1 MISAV
6 ALLVG
11 ALIITGAVMEW
22 IGQAARAQV
31 QRANKLLIEQGTAY
45 GMLVDM
51 QTSVRGYVITG
62 DVRFLEPYNNARLR
76 LPGTWAALAQSATQL
91 DSAGSM
97 NSIRIRPLVDEMR
110 QRADTWQRQIGEPL
124 IEMRREG
131 RLQEATAIVASGRG
145 NAVFNSF
152 REAAT
157 EVEVH
162 TRRTLASN
170 TQAVDRTREVE
181 LWLLVGLSIL
191 AVVASL
197 FTLRVVRAESRLQ
210 EAARHRAELEIQR
223 LETILGNLPIA
234 VRLLTPPNG
243 DCIIQNRAA
252 SMLFP
257 LEKWNSLSVEERL
270 TYFGLTKPDGT
281 RPALEESPVIRTL
294 REGATVLEYEFRMN
308 SPETGPRNLLG
319 STTPLKDEHGNIT
332 AAVMIVQDVT
342 RMKELDQ
349 RKDEFIATAAHE
361 LRNPLAALS
370 GYHQLAQ
377 RMVARAD
384 VPPSVT
390 QHLTEM
396 GKQIKRLNVLVEHL
410 LDTSRIQLGRL
421 VLNKAELDLVELVE
435 TAAANARATNSGRHT
450 IEVTARPASLVGT
463 WDAARLEQVM
473 SNLIGNALRYSPPG
487 TRIEIRVEQ
496 EGDMARVSVADEGP
510 GVPESQRARLFE
522 RYYQTATLSDKM
534 LSGGGSTRPVV
545 MHKGLGLGLHISSE
559 IVSAHGGKIGME
571 PNPQGGSIFWFTL
584 PLSED

>member
-6 ALLVG
+6 ALLVV
-11 ALIITGAVMEW
+11 ALIITGAIMEW
-22 IGQAARAQV
+22 IGQTARAQV
-31 QRANKLLIEQGTAY
+31 GRANRLLIEQGTAY

-51 QTSVRGYVITG
+51 QTSMRGYIITG
-62 DVRFLEPYNNARLR
+62 DVKFLEPYNNARLR
-76 LPGTWAALAQSATQL
+76 LTGSWAALAESATQL
-91 DSAGSM
+91 DSGGST
-97 NSIRIRPLVDEMR
+97 NSVRIRPLVDEMR
-110 QRADTWQRQIGEPL
+110 QRADRWQSELGEPL

-131 RLQEATAIVASGRG
+131 RLEEATAIVASGRG

-157 EVEVH
+157 EVETH
-162 TRRTLASN
+162 TRRMLESN
-170 TQAVDRTREVE
+170 TQALDRTREVE

-197 FTLRVVRAESRLQ
+197 FTLRVVKAEARLQ

-234 VRLLTPPNG
+234 VRLLAPPNG

-252 SMLFP
+252 SLLFP
-257 LEKWNSLSVEERL
+257 LEKWNSLSMEERL
-270 TYFGLTKPDGT
+270 TYFGLTRTDGT
-281 RPALEESPVIRTL
+281 RPALEESPVIGTL
-294 REGATVLEYEFRMN
+294 REGITVLDYEFRMN

-319 STTPLKDEHGNIT
+319 STTPLRDEHGNVT

-377 RMVARAD
+377 RITARSD

-390 QHLTEM
+390 HHLTEM

-421 VLNKAELDLVELVE
+421 VLNKTELDLVELVE
-435 TAAANARATNSGRHT
+435 AAAANALATDASQHT
-450 IEVTARPASLVGT
+450 IEVTAETGRLVGT
-463 WDAARLEQVM
+463 WDAARLEQVI
-473 SNLIGNALRYSPPG
+473 SNLLGNALRYSPPG
-487 TRIEIRVEQ
+487 TRIDIRVEQ
-496 EGDMARVSVADEGP
+496 IGDTARVSVADQGP

-522 RYYQTATLSDKM
+522 RYFQTTTLSDRM
-534 LSGGGSTRPVV
+534 PAQHGSTGPVV

-559 IVSAHGGKIGME
+559 IVAAHGGEIGME
-571 PNPQGGSIFWFTL
+571 PNPHGGSIFWFTL
-584 PLSED
+584 PLAED